1 MERNDVWFTRDTISL
16 KYYDFQMTIKRL
28 FFVWSG
34 INDFKKCMRT
44 IKWACSDDPDKFIAI
59 IACINTT
66 ISVIYPDITA
76 GYDKKQK
83 VLDKYRK
90 EYLNYE
96 L

>member
-44 IKWACSDDPDKFIAI
+44 IKWACSDDPDRFIAV

-66 ISVIYPDITA
+66 ISVIYPVTVS
-76 GYDKKQK
+76 YDKKQK
-83 VLDKYRK
+83 VLDKYRQ
-90 EYLNYE
+90 ECLNYE

>member
-1 MERNDVWFTRDTISL
+1 MERNDVWFTKDLITL

-28 FFVWSG
+28 FFVWCG
-34 INDFKKCMRT
+34 INDFKKCLKTM
-44 IKWACSDDPDKFIAI
+44 KWACSDDADRFIAI

-76 GYDKKQK
+76 AYDKKQK

-96 L
+96 F